1 MAIVVMKITKRP
13 IAIIVNIVACSTS
26 IRQTSDGALQSVFH
40 LRYRNECQN
49 RNIRKQC
56 YKHGHKIRRILN
68 IDRVNSTEGD
78 DECLI
83 CNESLDTSSIWG
95 RFVCRCP
102 HWYHYDCLVTYVTK
116 EGSYHM
122 DRLKCI
128 ICRESPRSIETL

>member
-13 IAIIVNIVACSTS
+13 IAIIVNILACSTS
-26 IRQTSDGALQSVFH
+26 ICQTSDGALQSVFH

-78 DECLI
+78 DECL
-83 CNESLDTSSIWG
+83 
-95 RFVCRCP
+95 
-102 HWYHYDCLVTYVTK
+102 
-116 EGSYHM
+116 
-122 DRLKCI
+122 
-128 ICRESPRSIETL
+128 

>member
-13 IAIIVNIVACSTS
+13 IAIIVNILACSTS

-78 DECLI
+78 DECYI
-83 CNESLDTSSIWG
+83 CKESLDKSSIWG
-95 RFVCRCP
+95 RFVCTSCP
-102 HWYHYDCLVTYVTK
+102 HWYHYACLVTYAEDGTF
-116 EGSYHM
+116 
-122 DRLKCI
+122 KCI
-128 ICRESPRSIETL
+128 ICRNQIEIKRL